1 MGSHR
6 IVAFL
11 TGIAAFAILPLACGD
26 ASSDTSSTE
35 GAGGNAAGGNAS
47 SGGSGGGLSN
57 PSCEPSCIA
66 PQLCSVV
73 GECID
78 DGTCKGDGD
87 CGFGEE
93 CNLETEQCLGCNP
106 PNLLISLDRS
116 CSMTS
121 QVGGV
126 TKWELAVQAINAMTT
141 QFAGQIRF
149 GLALFPDR
157 VTPQCQQDAIAIPV
171 GDDNETPI
179 QTLLTDALMQGD
191 PNFPDGPCVTNI
203 DTALDQAAGE
213 PALDD
218 TERASF
224 VLLITDGKQ
233 ANCSGNGG
241 DAHTTQVITDLF
253 TQRNVP
259 TYVLGFGN
267 GVDPAQLNVFANA
280 GGVPTND
287 MSCNPPCN
295 FYKAEDG
302 ASLQAALETIA
313 GQIGCDPDIN

>member
-1 MGSHR
+1 MAALGGS
-6 IVAFL
+6 
-11 TGIAAFAILPLACGD
+11 IALLAMLPLACGD
-26 ASSDTSSTE
+26 SSSETTSQGTG
-35 GAGGNAAGGNAS
+35 GAGGEVAG
-47 SGGSGGGLSN
+47 SGGAGGGLSQ
-57 PSCEPSCIA
+57 PSCEPSCEA
-66 PQLCSVV
+66 PQFCSVV

-78 DGTCKGDGD
+78 PGTCKDAGD

-93 CNLETEQCLGCNP
+93 CDLDTGICLGCNP

-121 QVGGV
+121 QVMGM
-126 TKWELAVQAINAMTT
+126 TKWELAVAAIDSMTT
-141 QFAGQIRF
+141 KFAGQIRF
-149 GLALFPDR
+149 GLALFPD
-157 VTPQCQQDAIAIPV
+157 TIAPQCQQDAISIPV
-171 GDDNETPI
+171 GDDNEPAI
-179 QTLLTDALMQGD
+179 QTLLNDALAQSD

-203 DTALDQAAGE
+203 DTALDQAATE
-213 PALDD
+213 PAFDD
-218 TERASF
+218 TERPSF

-241 DAHTTQVITDLF
+241 DAHTTQVITDLYM
-253 TQRNVP
+253 QRNVP
-259 TYVLGFGN
+259 TFVLGFGN
-267 GVDPAQLNVFANA
+267 GVDPDQLNIFANA

-302 ASLQAALETIA
+302 ASLEAALDAIA